1 VDRIKGRT
9 YPLSSK
15 FSLLYLLGLERSFAD
30 LPDFLQKF
38 KSAPSKESKKL
49 FLNMPAEF
57 FLMVLDKFFQ
67 LLQLFLYIV

>member
-1 VDRIKGRT
+1 
-9 YPLSSK
+9 
-15 FSLLYLLGLERSFAD
+15 LGLERSFAD